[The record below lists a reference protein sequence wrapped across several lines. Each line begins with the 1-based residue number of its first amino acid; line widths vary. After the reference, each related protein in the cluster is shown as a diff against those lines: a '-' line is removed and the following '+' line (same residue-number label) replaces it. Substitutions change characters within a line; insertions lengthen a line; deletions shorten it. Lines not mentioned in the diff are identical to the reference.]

1 MRSIKLDAY
10 KGLACIFVV
19 FIHCMFPGT
28 VGTVVKGIA
37 RFAVPLFFMSAG
49 FYCFCEDS
57 NVIGYALKKVKHVV
71 LLLIA
76 GSVPWLAYEFIMNC
90 FVGNK
95 ISISQY
101 LTKLFAVENFTDM
114 LLWNNLSG
122 FLGGGGVLW
131 FVVTLIYCYLGYAVM
146 VKLKAER
153 VMPLLIVLTLVIHQL
168 VAMRLIVGTSNYNVM
183 YETNYWL
190 FGFPMFTIGYMMR
203 KYDLP
208 RLLQKRKISSRG
220 LIMFGIV
227 VSIVECLTYDSQ
239 LYIGSILVAVMMIC
253 DAQLNTS
260 DSRLT
265 RFMAYIGNRLSFVI
279 YVMHYMIM
287 VLLDKI
293 VLKVLHWD
301 ALVGS
306 YIRPV
311 VILFATLM
319 FAQVYVYLKEKIKYV
334 YSKTN

>member
-1 MRSIKLDAY
+1 MRSVKLDAY
-10 KGLACIFVV
+10 KGLACLFVV
-19 FIHCMFPGT
+19 FIHCVFPGT
-28 VGTVVKGIA
+28 MGTVIKGIA

-49 FYCFCEDS
+49 YYCFCKDL
-57 NVIGYALKKVKHVV
+57 NVMGYALKKVKHVA
-71 LLLIA
+71 LLLIG

-95 ISISQY
+95 ISISEY
-101 LTKLFAVENFTDM
+101 LTKFFAVENFTDL

-131 FVVTLIYCYLGYAVM
+131 FVVALIYCYLGYGVIA
-146 VKLKAER
+146 KLKAER
-153 VMPLLIVLTLVIHQL
+153 FMPLLIVVTLVIHQL
-168 VAMRLIVGTSNYNVM
+168 VAMRLIVDTTNYNVM

-190 FGFPMFTIGYMMR
+190 FGFPMFTIGHMMR

-208 RLLQKRKISSRG
+208 RMMQKSKISSQG
-220 LIMFGIV
+220 LIIVGIV
-227 VSIVECLTYDSQ
+227 ASIAECLIYDSQ

-260 DSRLT
+260 DSKLT
-265 RFMAYIGNRLSFVI
+265 HFMAYVGNRLSFVV

-293 VLKVLHWD
+293 FPKIFHWD
-301 ALVGS
+301 AFVGS
-306 YIRPV
+306 YARPV
-311 VILFATLM
+311 VILVATLM
-319 FAQVYVYLKEKIKYV
+319 FAQVYVYFKEIKYV
-334 YSKTN
+334 HFKVN

>member
-10 KGLACIFVV
+10 KGLACLFVV
-19 FIHCMFPGT
+19 FIHCVFPGT
-28 VGTVVKGIA
+28 MGTVTKGIA

-49 FYCFCEDS
+49 FYCFCKNS
-57 NVIGYALKKVKHVV
+57 NVMSYALKKVKHVV
-71 LLLIA
+71 LLLVG
-76 GSVPWLAYEFIMNC
+76 GSIPWLAYEFIMNC

-101 LTKLFAVENFTDM
+101 LTEFFAIENFTNL

-131 FVVTLIYCYLGYAVM
+131 FVVALIYCYLGYGVIA
-146 VKLKAER
+146 KLKAER
-153 VMPLLIVLTLVIHQL
+153 FMPLLIVLTLVIHQL
-168 VAMRLIVGTSNYNVM
+168 VAMRLIVDTTDYNVM

-190 FGFPMFTIGYMMR
+190 FGFPMFTIGRMMR

-208 RLLQKRKISSRG
+208 RKLQKSKVSCRG
-220 LIMFGIV
+220 LIIAGIV
-227 VSIVECLTYDSQ
+227 ASIAECLIYDSE

-260 DSRLT
+260 DSKLT
-265 RFMAYIGNRLSFVI
+265 QFMAYIGNRLSFVV

-293 VLKVLHWD
+293 FPKIFHWD
-301 ALVGS
+301 AFVGS
-306 YIRPV
+306 YTRPV
-311 VILFATLM
+311 IILVVTLM
-319 FAQVYVYLKEKIKYV
+319 FAQIFDFCKIKA
-334 YSKTN
+334 TNYLTKK